1 MTIHETLKKELPEA
15 MRAKD
20 EVKLRT
26 LRALLTS
33 FTNEL
38 VSMKEKPDGFLPD
51 EKTLQVIKRASNQR
65 KDSIEQFER
74 GNRPDL
80 ARHEREELTIID
92 SYLPETMS
100 QEDILKVA
108 KAKKEQLQIDDKAKM
123 GMLMGAVMQELKGQA
138 DGNDVKEVVNS
149 LFAE

>member
-15 MRAKD
+15 MKAKD

-38 VSMKEKPDGFLPD
+38 VSLKEKPDGILSD
-51 EKTLQVIKRASNQR
+51 ESALAVITRASKQR
-65 KDSIEQFER
+65 KDSIQQFER

-80 ARHEREELTIID
+80 AKHEREELTILEA
-92 SYLPETMS
+92 YLPEMMS
-100 QEDILKVA
+100 KEEIEEVV
-108 KAKKEQLQIDDKAKM
+108 KAKKEQLQIDDKAKV
-123 GMLMGAVMQELKGQA
+123 GMLMGAVMQDLKGKA
-138 DGNDVKEVVNS
+138 DGNDVKEVIDS
-149 LFAE
+149 LFAK